1 MLLYSEKGKKNL
13 HSAVHIKA
21 AALLIS
27 ASRNEVIC
35 ADGNGTDKKKP
46 PNGPILMVAQRLAQA
61 ALQRIRMWLT
71 LKCTLVI
78 WCFHLHANEEV
89 EGRRGSVGGWFW
101 VLCDNW
107 VWRRRSNS
115 FDNKTKGTM
124 EIQSSLSVSVFL
136 CLSFFSPKII
146 SLSAV
151 EAQPWGRKEKLT
163 NENRRSAPWTAT
175 LLPAASEGKRRNSLF
190 PTKSYLMYPSGLTDP
205 LDYLAAFYHPF
216 SMRCIVVKTI
226 YVIPVARK
234 NVGLTWQTTWLAR
247 GKVLA

>member
-1 MLLYSEKGKKNL
+1 
-13 HSAVHIKA
+13 
-21 AALLIS
+21 
-27 ASRNEVIC
+27 
-35 ADGNGTDKKKP
+35 
-46 PNGPILMVAQRLAQA
+46 MVAQRLAQA

-107 VWRRRSNS
+107 VWRRRSNL
-115 FDNKTKGTM
+115 FDNKTKGMM
-124 EIQSSLSVSVFL
+124 EIQSGLSVSVFL

-175 LLPAASEGKRRNSLF
+175 LLPAASEGKRRKLSFSNKIISHVSVRPYRSFRLPRSLLSSIF
-190 PTKSYLMYPSGLTDP
+190 NALHCSKDDICHTSRQKKCWFNLTNHLVSVRKSFGLKRLFWLPKTKLQMI
-205 LDYLAAFYHPF
+205 LA
-216 SMRCIVVKTI
+216 SRQ
-226 YVIPVARK
+226 K
-234 NVGLTWQTTWLAR
+234 NLFLVPN
-247 GKVLA
+247 